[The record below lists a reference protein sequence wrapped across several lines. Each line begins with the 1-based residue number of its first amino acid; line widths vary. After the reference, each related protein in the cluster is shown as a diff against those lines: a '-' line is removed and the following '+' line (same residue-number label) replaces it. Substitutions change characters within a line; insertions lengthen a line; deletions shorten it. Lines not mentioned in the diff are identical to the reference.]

1 MGDPTPDQRTPNLR
15 LKFESD
21 DTRNYNW
28 WKLDDFAGG
37 GGGITPPPFDPG
49 VIPPGS
55 IQGSQIAP
63 QAISSDLIFPGET
76 VPGFG
81 FVFPITDQLVAQLNV
96 PLTVATIPVLSGNPR
111 KGPTLITGVLPLTFF
126 NTTAAVASAA
136 LNVDLLVYGTA
147 TPLVHFQGFNIQPNS
162 IMPFTVPLL
171 MMIQAPQGTSATAL
185 VVQLTKTTGADASLQ
200 LKTGGS
206 GSVQMSELA

>member
-1 MGDPTPDQRTPNLR
+1 
-15 LKFESD
+15 
-21 DTRNYNW
+21 
-28 WKLDDFAGG
+28 
-37 GGGITPPPFDPG
+37 
-49 VIPPGS
+49 
-55 IQGSQIAP
+55 
-63 QAISSDLIFPGET
+63 
-76 VPGFG
+76 
-81 FVFPITDQLVAQLNV
+81 
-96 PLTVATIPVLSGNPR
+96 
-111 KGPTLITGVLPLTFF
+111 LTFF